1 MAYHPFRTAGPDY
14 VKKLKKADVK
24 LSDATGTAA
33 VDWLDQLGQAKCF
46 EDGFS
51 STGYSDAQAL
61 FTSGKA
67 AMYNIGTWELGSL
80 ATDKLDASVRS
91 DVDYFTLPTTKD
103 AVTTA
108 NEYVSP
114 SGIGM
119 AVNAKTFDPLVRDF
133 LKYALTEYP
142 KKYAATGALSPT
154 TNVDTTIPANATP
167 LYKKAVDQANDLGD
181 AIAMPWDTQL
191 DPTSNTRLQQELTLL
206 VQGNIKP
213 EEFIST
219 MDQTIQ
225 QNGPKA
231 FK

>member
-1 MAYHPFRTAGPDY
+1 MAYHPFRTAGPSY
-14 VKKLKKADVK
+14 IQKLKKADAK

-33 VDWLDQLGQAKCF
+33 VDWVSKLGSSKCF

-51 STGYSDAQAL
+51 STGYADAQNL

-67 AMYNIGTWELGSL
+67 AVYNIGTWELASL
-80 ATDKLDASVRS
+80 ATDKLDPSVRS
-91 DVDYFTLPTTKD
+91 DIDYFTLPMVPNSATNP
-103 AVTTA
+103 
-108 NEYVSP
+108 NEYVTP

-133 LKYALTEYP
+133 LKYALTKYP
-142 KKYAATGALSPT
+142 SVYAASGALSPT
-154 TNVDTTIPANATP
+154 TNAATAIPANATP
-167 LYKKAVDQANDLGD
+167 LYKRAVDAANNVGPK
-181 AIAMPWDTQL
+181 IAMPWDTQL

-213 EEFIST
+213 DEFIST
-219 MDQTIQ
+219 MDQTIA
-225 QNGPKA
+225 QNAPAA

>member
-1 MAYHPFRTAGPDY
+1 M
-14 VKKLKKADVK
+14 
-24 LSDATGTAA
+24 
-33 VDWLDQLGQAKCF
+33 
-46 EDGFS
+46 
-51 STGYSDAQAL
+51 
-61 FTSGKA
+61 
-67 AMYNIGTWELGSL
+67 
-80 ATDKLDASVRS
+80 
-91 DVDYFTLPTTKD
+91 
-103 AVTTA
+103 
-108 NEYVSP
+108 
-114 SGIGM
+114 
-119 AVNAKTFDPLVRDF
+119 
-133 LKYALTEYP
+133 
-142 KKYAATGALSPT
+142 
-154 TNVDTTIPANATP
+154 DTTIPANATP